1 MIPLTLAAAII
12 RLLALASVQIVLVG
26 PRAVSHSASKEVAMS
41 IRPVVHT
48 FIALAAALA
57 GFTIIMP
64 FMAALPIGASDEPT
78 KPHQPFVTAAL
89 PQVIATLP
97 LTRGIGVRPVAVDAN
112 PATGYV
118 YIVNYESDS
127 VSILSGT
134 QFVKNVPV
142 GEDPR
147 SIGVNPATGL
157 VYVPNFNGGTLSILS
172 GTQVVKIIPGITGDS
187 VGVHS
192 DTGYVYVGDRGRIDV
207 LTGTQFI
214 TRVEGLPTSLG
225 DSPMQFAAD
234 PVSDYMYALDAG
246 GLTVLTGTEVITT
259 HVLNHEEGML
269 DVDSVTGYAYAAT
282 IDSVYRISGTE
293 MVNVISLTPA
303 LAHVYAAVYDTD
315 NDHLYVGGDPDIRVL
330 SGTQTIGV
338 ISTSLP
344 TRQIVVDP
352 GSDYVYA
359 IGTDGRI
366 VTVISDTTVVTTMTL
381 NTTSDWLWP
390 GQTMAAINPATDYL
404 YVLNG
409 AASTV
414 SILRDLQ
421 ELATLRAGVSFKR
434 IQSNPATGYVYAAMQ
449 GTDGVIVLSDIR
461 TVTTLPTDR
470 PPQDIGVNP
479 ATGYVYVPTPPDLAS
494 HSIGQI
500 LSGTQVITALASTA
514 GPDYPTAVGVNPKT
528 GYVYI
533 VGEEFFNQPVVR
545 AFSGTQSIT
554 DVYYCGPTTCGTPW
568 AVAVNPSNGFVYVAD
583 SLPILHVFSQT
594 QFIADVFG
602 GSGPAIQVNPATG
615 YVYADLCC
623 GWLGIV
629 SGTQYIT
636 DFVVGSEV
644 GAIGV
649 NPASG
654 YVYVTDEISDTV
666 KILSGTQVIDTQ
678 TTGHD
683 PRAIAVDAERG
694 YVYIANAASDEVT
707 LLSGT
712 EVLTTIPVGAGPT
725 VIDVNP
731 ATGLVYVGNEGDQT
745 ISIIGLPRHR
755 TFLPIVRNK

>member
-1 MIPLTLAAAII
+1 
-12 RLLALASVQIVLVG
+12 
-26 PRAVSHSASKEVAMS
+26 MS
-41 IRPVVHT
+41 IRPIVRT
-48 FIALAAALA
+48 ATALAAVLL
-57 GFTIIMP
+57 GFAIIMP
-64 FMAALPIGASDEPT
+64 LMATQPIGAQDEFAR
-78 KPHQPFVTAAL
+78 PHQPSAASPL

-97 LTRGIGVRPVAVDAN
+97 LTRGIGVRPVAVDVN
-112 PATGYV
+112 PTTGYV
-118 YIVNYESDS
+118 YVVNYESDS

-134 QFVKNVPV
+134 QLLKNVPV

-172 GTQVVKIIPGITGDS
+172 GTQVVKIIPGVTGDS

-192 DTGYVYVGDRGRIDV
+192 DTGYIYLGGWGRIGV

-214 TRVEGLPTSLG
+214 TWVEGLPTSLS

-282 IDSVYRISGTE
+282 LDRVYRISGTE
-293 MVNVISLTPA
+293 MVNIISLTPA
-303 LAHVYAAVYDTD
+303 LTNVFAVAYDTA
-315 NDHLYVGGDPDIRVL
+315 NSHLYVGGDPDIRVL

-352 GSDYVYA
+352 NSDYVYS
-359 IGTDGRI
+359 ISTDGRL
-366 VTVISDTTVVTTMTL
+366 VTVISDTTVVTTLTL
-381 NTTSDWLWP
+381 NTTSDWPWP
-390 GQTMAAINPATDYL
+390 GQTMAAVDPATDYL

-409 AASTV
+409 AASAV
-414 SILRDLQ
+414 SILSNLQ
-421 ELATLRAGVSFKR
+421 ELATLRAGASFKR
-434 IQSNPATGYVYAAMQ
+434 IQSNPATGYVYAAVQ
-449 GTDGVIVLSDIR
+449 GADGVIVLSDIR
-461 TVTTLPTDR
+461 AVRTLPTDR

-479 ATGYVYVPTPPDLAS
+479 ATGYVYVPMPPDLAS

-514 GPDYPTAVGVNPKT
+514 GPDYPAAVGINPNT

-533 VGEEFFNQPVVR
+533 VGQEYYDRPVVR
-545 AFSGTQSIT
+545 IFSGTQSIA
-554 DVYYCGPTTCGTPW
+554 DVYYCWPTPCSTGTPR
-568 AVAVNPSNGFVYVAD
+568 AIAVNPANGFVYVAD
-583 SLPILHVFSQT
+583 SSPILHVFSQT
-594 QFIADVFG
+594 QLIASVFG
-602 GSGPAIQVNPATG
+602 GTGPAIQANPATG

-636 DFVVGSEV
+636 DFAVGADV

-649 NPASG
+649 NPAG
-654 YVYVTDEISDTV
+654 GFVYVTDEISDTV
-666 KILSGTQVIDTQ
+666 KILSGTDVVATQ
-678 TTGHD
+678 DIGRD

-712 EVLTTIPVGAGPT
+712 EVLTTLPVGAGPT

-731 ATGLVYVGNEGDQT
+731 ATGLVYVGNEGDQS

-755 TFLPIVRNK
+755 TFLPVVRNK